1 MLDKKIKLQTK
12 LRIINKY
19 CCLRQQAWKQI
30 KMSNKI
36 IILENKIYEIKGK
49 NNFFFLHKINIFYK
63 IYEPIPP
70 TSRLNR
76 A

>member
-1 MLDKKIKLQTK
+1 MLDKKKKIKLQTK

-36 IILENKIYEIKGK
+36 IILENKISEIKGK
-49 NNFFFLHKINIFYK
+49 NNFSSQNKYFLQNLWTH
-63 IYEPIPP
+63 P
-70 TSRLNR
+70 TYL
-76 A
+76 